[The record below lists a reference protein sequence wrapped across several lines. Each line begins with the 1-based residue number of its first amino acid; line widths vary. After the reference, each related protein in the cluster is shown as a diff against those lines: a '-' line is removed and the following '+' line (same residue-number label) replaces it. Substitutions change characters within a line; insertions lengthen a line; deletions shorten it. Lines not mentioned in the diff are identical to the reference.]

1 MTTVPTFRA
10 HNGFALPALGLGTYR
25 LNGDAGAEAVA
36 QALRAGYR
44 LVDSAFNY
52 ENEGSVGRG
61 VAASGVPRSEVIVT
75 TKLPGRH
82 HARATATASIEESRS
97 RLGLDATDLHLIHWP
112 NPSQDEY
119 VEAWAA
125 LVDAQSRGVVRQIGV
140 SNFLPEHLERIE
152 RETGVRP
159 VVNQIEVHP
168 YFPQEEQL
176 AYHRSAASSPR
187 PGARWGV
194 RRPSSTRMSSAR
206 WPPLTTSRPRRPS
219 SPGTWPGR
227 RSRSRRRRPQS
238 TRPRTSPP
246 PRSCST
252 TRRSPRSPHSDAR
265 TGACSTAIP
274 PCTRSPEPRR
284 LRRSACRVRAGTP
297 AFQPPRSRAA
307 P

>member
-1 MTTVPTFRA
+1 MTAVPTFRA

-25 LNGDAGAEAVA
+25 LNGDAGADAVA

-119 VEAWAA
+119 VEAWEA
-125 LVDAQSRGVVRQIGV
+125 LVDAQARSVVRQIGV

-176 AYHRSAASSPR
+176 AYHRERGILTEAWSPLGRAQALLDEDVVREVAAAHDITPAQTVLAWHVARETVAIPKASS
-187 PGARWGV
+187 AEHQAANLAAAAV
-194 RRPSSTRMSSAR
+194 VLDDAEVAAITA
-206 WPPLTTSRPRRPS
+206 L
-219 SPGTWPGR
+219 GR
-227 RSRSRRRRPQS
+227 A
-238 TRPRTSPP
+238 
-246 PRSCST
+246 
-252 TRRSPRSPHSDAR
+252 D
-265 TGACSTAIP
+265 G
-274 PCTRSPEPRR
+274 R
-284 LRRSACRVRAGTP
+284 LFDGDP
-297 AFQPPRSRAA
+297 AVHEES
-307 P
+307 